1 MSNRILVFIEQ
12 SNKVLLFFAAIFV
25 IIVVCKN
32 VLEDIM
38 RKDYS
43 PPTVQVI
50 KSDDT
55 KAIEQKVKLEK
66 QYVGLISDVHIFE
79 ITSDKVVQEQSYSS
93 SAERIVISYSF
104 GLSENAVNLMFTKI
118 GEQRKLLFE
127 KNTLIVEFSPRR
139 DKQTQYDKILS
150 KNIYSVVKYD
160 TNNDGLLNYHDKK
173 ELLVSEY
180 DGSNLT
186 PVMDDIKG
194 YKVVDDDLV
203 LIYSA
208 SDTDTLYF
216 IFNII
221 TGELQKL
228 DTAW

>member
-1 MSNRILVFIEQ
+1 MDFIEK

-25 IIVVCKN
+25 IIVVGKN

-66 QYVGLISDVHIFE
+66 QYVGLINDVHIFE
-79 ITSDKVVQEQSYSS
+79 ITSDRVVQEQPYSS
-93 SAERIVISYSF
+93 SAERIVISSSF

-127 KNTLIVEFSPRR
+127 KNALMHSKDRCFS
-139 DKQTQYDKILS
+139 TWFKIENANILKGS
-150 KNIYSVVKYD
+150 K
-160 TNNDGLLNYHDKK
+160 
-173 ELLVSEY
+173 
-180 DGSNLT
+180 
-186 PVMDDIKG
+186 
-194 YKVVDDDLV
+194 
-203 LIYSA
+203 
-208 SDTDTLYF
+208 
-216 IFNII
+216 
-221 TGELQKL
+221 
-228 DTAW
+228 

>member
-1 MSNRILVFIEQ
+1 MGFIEK

-25 IIVVCKN
+25 IILVGRDVFR
-32 VLEDIM
+32 DIM

-50 KSDDT
+50 KSDDAQ
-55 KAIEQKVKLEK
+55 AIEQKAKLEK
-66 QYVGLISDVHIFE
+66 QYVGLIKDVHIFE
-79 ITSDKVVQEQSYSS
+79 ITSDRVIQEQPYGS
-93 SAERIVISYSF
+93 SAERIVISSSF
-104 GLSENAVNLMFTKI
+104 DLSENAVNLMFSKI

-127 KNTLIVEFSPRR
+127 KNALIVEFSPSR
-139 DKQTQYDKILS
+139 DKQTQYEEILS
-150 KNIYSVVKYD
+150 KNVYLVAKYD
-160 TNNDGLLNYHDKK
+160 SNNDGFLNRNDNK

-186 PVMDDIKG
+186 SVMDDIKD
-194 YKVVDDDLV
+194 YEVVDNDLV

-216 IFNII
+216 IFNIR

>member
-1 MSNRILVFIEQ
+1 MGFIEK

-25 IIVVCKN
+25 IILVGRD
-32 VLEDIM
+32 VLRDIM

-50 KSDDT
+50 KSDDAQ
-55 KAIEQKVKLEK
+55 AIEQKAKLEK
-66 QYVGLISDVHIFE
+66 QYVGLIKDVHIFE
-79 ITSDKVVQEQSYSS
+79 ITSDRVIQEQPYGS
-93 SAERIVISYSF
+93 SAERIVISSSF
-104 GLSENAVNLMFTKI
+104 DLSENAVNLMFSKI

-127 KNTLIVEFSPRR
+127 KNALIVEFSPSR
-139 DKQTQYDKILS
+139 DKQTQYEEILS
-150 KNIYSVVKYD
+150 KNVYLVAKYD
-160 TNNDGLLNYHDKK
+160 SNNDGFLNRNDNK

-186 PVMDDIKG
+186 SVMDDIKD
-194 YKVVDDDLV
+194 YEVVDNDLV

-216 IFNII
+216 IFNIR

>member
-1 MSNRILVFIEQ
+1 MSNRIMDFIEK

-25 IIVVCKN
+25 IIVVGKN

-66 QYVGLISDVHIFE
+66 QYVGLINDVHIFE
-79 ITSDKVVQEQSYSS
+79 ITSDRVVQEQPYSL
-93 SAERIVISYSF
+93 SAERIVISSSF

-127 KNTLIVEFSPRR
+127 KNALIVEFSPSR

-150 KNIYSVVKYD
+150 KNIYSVAKYD
-160 TNNDGLLNYHDKK
+160 SNNDGFLNDHDKK

-194 YKVVDDDLV
+194 YEVVDNDLV

-208 SDTDTLYF
+208 SDADTLYF
-216 IFNII
+216 IFNIR